1 MRSRALTDAVCLV
14 RRLELTPHKIRAPRK
29 PRAEVRG
36 AVVITHREVV
46 PYGA

>member
-1 MRSRALTDAVCLV
+1 MRSRALTDAVCLA
-14 RRLELTPHKIRAPRK
+14 RRPELTPHKIRARK

-46 PYGA
+46 SYRA